1 MIEAVGIDLVSIV
14 HPRAWVSPT
23 AVVGTGTVVMF
34 GAVVG
39 SISSVGKSV
48 IINANAT
55 VDHEVIMG
63 DFAHLGVGVQLAGG
77 VKVGAR
83 A

>member
-1 MIEAVGIDLVSIV
+1 
-14 HPRAWVSPT
+14 
-23 AVVGTGTVVMF
+23 MF